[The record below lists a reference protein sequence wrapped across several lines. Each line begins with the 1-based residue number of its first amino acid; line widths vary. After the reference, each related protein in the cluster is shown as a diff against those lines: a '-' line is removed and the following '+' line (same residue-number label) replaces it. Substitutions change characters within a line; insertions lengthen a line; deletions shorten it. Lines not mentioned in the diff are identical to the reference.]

1 MTSAVVNEEELDA
14 SLYPIAVLLDEL
26 KHEDIQL
33 RLNAT
38 RRIKTIAEA
47 LGPERT
53 RGELLPFITETV
65 DDEDEVLLTL
75 AEELGHFL
83 EEVGGPAYCSVLVQ
97 PLETLANAEETVVR
111 EKAVESLCRLSNQ
124 VQQQSEDDARSL
136 HVDHMFPLAQRLAN
150 GDWFTSRISA
160 CALFPDLYTRI
171 PGDRT
176 DLRTSIL
183 AMYKNLVHD
192 TTPMVRRAAASNI
205 GDFARAVHAHS
216 PTLVC
221 EELLTLFS
229 DLVGDDQ
236 DSVRLINVDN
246 APVFASLLN
255 PKHTSEPTDE
265 SMSSETNG
273 PTSTVG
279 GNVDTSQDESS
290 VPNQTATDKP
300 LNQNSTAT
308 GNGPISHHH
317 TANERIIDMVRG
329 FSVDKSWRVRYMV
342 ATRLNDLCD
351 ALGPEATRNDLL
363 HAYIAMLQDNEPEV
377 RTAAAFKVTDIAKR
391 LVALPPKAGCSSGSD
406 HVVYDI
412 FPNVEQLVNDSSQH
426 VRAALASNIMGL
438 APVLGVDITVSHLV
452 EIVLAL
458 LKDEY
463 PEVRLNVITH
473 LDKVSFIMSIEKLSG
488 ELLPAIVD
496 LAEDKNWRVRLAII
510 ERIPLLARQLG
521 KDFFEENKKL
531 GDLCISWLTDCV
543 FSIREAAIKNLR
555 AMTEIF
561 GLEWAKEHIVFQ
573 VMRMYEKS
581 GNYLLRMT
589 ALHAIGVLAE
599 VLGPETVEETFL
611 PIVTERASKDPVPN
625 VRFCSAKTLNRIIPF
640 VREDVRETKIRP
652 CLISMTDSTEK
663 DQDVTYF
670 AQEALMKLS
679 LCPT

>member
-1 MTSAVVNEEELDA
+1 MTSAVVHEEELDA

-75 AEELGHFL
+75 AEELGDFL
-83 EEVGGPAYCSVLVQ
+83 DEVGGPAYCPVLVQ

-160 CALFPDLYTRI
+160 CALFPDLYNRI
-171 PGDRT
+171 PHDRT
-176 DLRTSIL
+176 DLRTQIL
-183 AMYKNLVHD
+183 EMYKNLVHD
-192 TTPMVRRAAASNI
+192 STPMVRRAAASNI
-205 GDFARAVHAHS
+205 GNFARAVHAHS

-221 EELLTLFS
+221 EELLQLFS

-236 DSVRLINVDN
+236 DSVRLIIVEN

-255 PKHTSEPTDE
+255 PRDTTESADA

-273 PTSTVG
+273 PTSSAPANIEGAQEDSSTA
-279 GNVDTSQDESS
+279 NEAEKPNQESS
-290 VPNQTATDKP
+290 
-300 LNQNSTAT
+300 AT

-317 TANERIIDMVRG
+317 TATERIVDMVRG

-363 HAYIAMLQDNEPEV
+363 QAYIAMLQDNEPEV

-391 LVALPPKAGCSSGSD
+391 LVELPPKPDCSSGSD
-406 HVVYDI
+406 HVIYDI

-473 LDKVSFIMSIEKLSG
+473 LDKVSFIMSIEKLSD

-521 KDFFEENKKL
+521 KDFFEENNKL
-531 GDLCISWLTDCV
+531 GDLCISWLGDCV

-555 AMTEIF
+555 ALTEVF
-561 GLEWAKEHIVFQ
+561 GLDWAKDYIVPQ
-573 VMRMYEKS
+573 VMEMYDKS

-589 ALHAIGVLAE
+589 ALHAIGVLSE
-599 VLGPETVEETFL
+599 VLGPETVEESFL
-611 PIVTERASKDPVPN
+611 PIVTERASRDPVPN
-625 VRFCSAKTLNRIIPF
+625 VRFCSAKTLNLVIPF
-640 VREDVRETKIRP
+640 VREDVRESKIRP
-652 CLISMTDSTEK
+652 CLMSLADSSEK
-663 DQDVTYF
+663 DQDVNYF
-670 AQEALMKLS
+670 AQQALLKLS
-679 LCPT
+679 SCPT